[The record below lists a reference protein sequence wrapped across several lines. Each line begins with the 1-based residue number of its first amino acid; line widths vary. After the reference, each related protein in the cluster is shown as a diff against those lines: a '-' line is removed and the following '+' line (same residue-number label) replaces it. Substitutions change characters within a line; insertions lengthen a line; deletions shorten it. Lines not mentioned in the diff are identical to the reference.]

1 MKHVLLMLL
10 AAVAAIILWNAGA
23 AVIGAV
29 PLFLLCLM
37 GSVGTGH
44 ARKIGELMQQYA
56 DKGDRSS
63 AIFELPEKEAQGMM
77 NAICELSGASLHKT
91 RRDYTITLTAQSGF
105 FWYFG
110 GSAKVLCRLT
120 AKDGE
125 HPPLQTRLA
134 IRYKQQIAVR
144 ALRIISIK

>member
-1 MKHVLLMLL
+1 MLRVALILL
-10 AAVAAIILWNAGA
+10 AAVAAIILWHAGA
-23 AVIGAV
+23 SAVGAF

-37 GSVGTGH
+37 GSVGKGH
-44 ARKIGELMQQYA
+44 ARKLGELLQQYA
-56 DKGDRSS
+56 DSGDRSS
-63 AIFELPEKEAQGMM
+63 AIFELPQKDAQSMI
-77 NAICELSGASLHKT
+77 NAICARSGASLQKT
-91 RRDYTITLTAQSGF
+91 RQDYTVTLTGMSGF

-110 GSAKVLCRLT
+110 GSANVLCRLT

>member
-1 MKHVLLMLL
+1 
-10 AAVAAIILWNAGA
+10 
-23 AVIGAV
+23 
-29 PLFLLCLM
+29 M
-37 GSVGTGH
+37 GSVGKGH
-44 ARKIGELMQQYA
+44 AQKLGELLQQYA
-56 DKGDRSS
+56 DSGDRSS
-63 AIFELPEKEAQGMM
+63 AIIELPEKEAQDMM
-77 NAICELSGASLHKT
+77 NAVCALSGASLHKT
-91 RRDYTITLTAQSGF
+91 RRDYTLTLTGLSGF

>member
-1 MKHVLLMLL
+1 MLLVALILL
-10 AAVAAIILWNAGA
+10 AAVVAIILWHAGA
-23 AVIGAV
+23 ATVGAF

-37 GSVGTGH
+37 GSVGKGH
-44 ARKIGELMQQYA
+44 TRKIGELLQQYA
-56 DKGDRSS
+56 ERGDRSS
-63 AIFELPEKEAQGMM
+63 AIFELPEKEAQDMM
-77 NAICELSGASLHKT
+77 NAVCALSGASLHKT
-91 RRDYTITLTAQSGF
+91 RRDYTLTLTGLSGF

-120 AKDGE
+120 ATDGE
-125 HPPLQTRLA
+125 HPPIQTMLT

>member
-1 MKHVLLMLL
+1 MLRVALILL
-10 AAVAAIILWNAGA
+10 AAVVAIILWHAGA
-23 AVIGAV
+23 ATVGAF

-37 GSVGTGH
+37 GSVGKGH
-44 ARKIGELMQQYA
+44 TRKIGELLQQYA
-56 DKGDRSS
+56 ERGDRSS
-63 AIFELPEKEAQGMM
+63 AIFELPEKEAQDMM
-77 NAICELSGASLHKT
+77 NAVCALSGASLHKT
-91 RRDYTITLTAQSGF
+91 RRDYTLTLTGLSGF

-120 AKDGE
+120 AKDGN
-125 HPPLQTRLA
+125 HPPLQTRLT